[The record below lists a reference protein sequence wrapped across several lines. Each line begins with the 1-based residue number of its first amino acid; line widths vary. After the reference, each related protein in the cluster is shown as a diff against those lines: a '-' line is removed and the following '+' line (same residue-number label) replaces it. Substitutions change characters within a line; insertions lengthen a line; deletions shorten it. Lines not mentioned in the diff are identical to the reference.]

1 MSSTSFENVRTKWVP
16 EVTHYCP
23 GTPIVLVGL
32 KCDLR
37 GQEVRQYG
45 GEEVTR
51 EDAVQMAK
59 DIGKNLIMQFIITV
73 ISSL

>member
-1 MSSTSFENVRTKWVP
+1 MSSTSFENIQSKWVP
-16 EVTHYCP
+16 EVNHYCP
-23 GTPIVLVGL
+23 GASFVLLGL

-45 GEEVTR
+45 DEEEKEVTR

-59 DIGKNLIMQFIITV
+59 DIGKKLC
-73 ISSL
+73 SL